1 MVIFSVIKVKHEI
14 NPTSMIERLDI
25 SFTSSTPALLWV
37 QKNPR
42 TKLCVKFCSTNII
55 VYHCNFVQS
64 SLKWRLRLFF
74 HQCNSPITIRLPL
87 LKTLIRLS
95 WTSISLINLKIKLW
109 VTLVDWN
116 GNFGKWSL
124 PGNVTYFGSS
134 FALPQEICLIQFVS
148 SIEDLVAD
156 FTYYYCSI
164 FSIKTSS
171 KFASSVG

>member
-14 NPTSMIERLDI
+14 NPTSMIERLDV

-42 TKLCVKFCSTNII
+42 TKLCIKFCSTNII
-55 VYHCNFVQS
+55 VYHCNCKS

-74 HQCNSPITIRLPL
+74 LQYNSSFTIRLPL
-87 LKTLIRLS
+87 LKTVIKLS
-95 WTSISLINLKIKLW
+95 STSISLINLKIKLW

-116 GNFGKWSL
+116 GNFGRWNL
-124 PGNVTYFGSS
+124 PGNVDYFGSS
-134 FALPQEICLIQFVS
+134 FALPQEICLMLFVS
-148 SIEDLVAD
+148 STEDLVAD
-156 FTYYYCSI
+156 FTHYYYSI

-171 KFASSVG
+171 KLASSVG